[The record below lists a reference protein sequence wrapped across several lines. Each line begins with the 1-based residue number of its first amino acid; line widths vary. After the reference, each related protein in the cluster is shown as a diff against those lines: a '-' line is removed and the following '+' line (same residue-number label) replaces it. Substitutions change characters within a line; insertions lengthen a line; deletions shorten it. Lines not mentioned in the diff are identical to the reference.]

1 MSFQLREEVTM
12 RTQNKDRLAKAY
24 RDGKT
29 IQAFYKSK
37 NDWVDIQRPQ
47 FRSSVKYRVKPEDGK
62 DQTHMYQSI
71 FFLCLGFITGA
82 LLGGL

>member
-1 MSFQLREEVTM
+1 LSFQLREEVTM
-12 RTQNKDRLAKAY
+12 KTQNKDKLAKAY

-47 FRSSVKYRVKPEDGK
+47 FRSSVKYRVKPDSDNE
-62 DQTHMYQSI
+62 QIRLYQCI
-71 FFLCLGFITGA
+71 FFVCLGFVAGA